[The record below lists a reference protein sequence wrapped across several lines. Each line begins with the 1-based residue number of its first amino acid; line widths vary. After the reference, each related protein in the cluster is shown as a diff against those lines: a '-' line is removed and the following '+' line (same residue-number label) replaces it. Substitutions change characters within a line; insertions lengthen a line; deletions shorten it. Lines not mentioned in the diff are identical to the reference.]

1 MHHDTDPADEHAS
14 TNKTRAPVPQ
24 TAAEWREALRRE
36 ELPPELA
43 ELPRRQRRRARKH
56 WRSARRDARTE
67 WIRAERRKTPTPL
80 VVPILALIVAG
91 VVAGAAWLMPDHHA
105 TSTPQARHTATPA
118 SQAPGP
124 AGEDPAVDASPSP
137 TPTPTTPDQV
147 AKAFVTAYTTRF
159 PLKDQDHDAAVERAA
174 PYASTPLVANLK
186 KHDDKD
192 FNQLV
197 AAQAVSAKPTEVTI
211 GQPSDKQRPAVDT
224 SIRVWRQ
231 ADITI
236 AVTGTD
242 DYTYTRHLT
251 VEVTRADAASPWMV
265 TRVLGIQE

>member
-1 MHHDTDPADEHAS
+1 MNHDTDPADEAAP
-14 TNKTRAPVPQ
+14 TPKKNRAPVPQ
-24 TAAEWREALRRE
+24 TVADWREALRKE
-36 ELPPELA
+36 ELPPELD

-67 WIRAERRKTPTPL
+67 WIRTQCKKTPTPL
-80 VVPILALIVAG
+80 AVPILALILAG
-91 VVAGAAWLMPDHHA
+91 AVAGAAWLMPNHHSA
-105 TSTPQARHTATPA
+105 KPQAKNTATPTA
-118 SQAPGP
+118 QAPAP
-124 AGEDPAVDASPSP
+124 TDSTTADAPSPSS
-137 TPTPTTPDQV
+137 TPTTPDAV
-147 AKAFVTAYTTRF
+147 AKAFVTAYTTRW
-159 PLKDQDHDAAVERAA
+159 PLKDQSHDTAVDRAA
-174 PYASTPLVANLK
+174 PYASTPLVENLK

-197 AAQAVSAKPTEVTI
+197 AAQATQAKPVKVTI
-211 GQPSDKQRPAVDT
+211 GEPTDKQRPAVDT

-231 ADITI
+231 ADVTI

>member
-1 MHHDTDPADEHAS
+1 MHYDTDPADEHAS
-14 TNKTRAPVPQ
+14 AKKTHARVPQ
-24 TAAEWREALRRE
+24 TADEWRDALRRE

-43 ELPRRQRRRARKH
+43 ELPRRQRRRARKQ

-80 VVPILALIVAG
+80 AVPVLALIIAG
-91 VVAGAAWLMPDHHA
+91 VVAGAAWLMPVHRPG
-105 TSTPQARHTATPA
+105 TPQARHTTTPA
-118 SQAPGP
+118 DQTPGP
-124 AGEDPAVDASPSP
+124 AGQDPAADPSPSP
-137 TPTPTTPDQV
+137 TPAPTTPDQV
-147 AKAFVTAYTTRF
+147 AEAFVTAYTTRF

-197 AAQAVSAKPTEVTI
+197 AAQAVSAKPTDVTI
-211 GQPSDKQRPAVDT
+211 SPPTDKQRPAVDT

-231 ADITI
+231 ADIT
-236 AVTGTD
+236 VTVAGTD
-242 DYTYTRHLT
+242 HYTYTRHLT

>member
-1 MHHDTDPADEHAS
+1 MPHDTDPADEQAS
-14 TNKTRAPVPQ
+14 AKKIRAPVPQ
-24 TAAEWREALRRE
+24 TAAEWREVLRQE

-56 WRSARRDARTE
+56 WQSARRDARTE

-80 VVPILALIVAG
+80 IVPILALIIAG
-91 VVAGAAWLMPDHHA
+91 VVAGAAWLIPDHDRATPQAGH
-105 TSTPQARHTATPA
+105 TSTPTAQASAPA
-118 SQAPGP
+118 SP
-124 AGEDPAVDASPSP
+124 ASDETSPSP
-137 TPTPTTPDQV
+137 EPAPTTPDEV

-159 PLKDQDHDAAVERAA
+159 PLQDQTHEAAVDRAA

-197 AAQAVSAKPTEVTI
+197 AAQAVSAKPTDVSVGKPE
-211 GQPSDKQRPAVDT
+211 DKQRPAVDT

-231 ADITI
+231 TDVTVT
-236 AVTGTD
+236 VTGSD
-242 DYTYTRHLT
+242 NYTYTRHLT
-251 VEVTRADAASPWMV
+251 VEVARADAASPWTV

>member
-1 MHHDTDPADEHAS
+1 MPHETDPADEQAS
-14 TNKTRAPVPQ
+14 AKKTRAPVPQ
-24 TAAEWREALRRE
+24 TAAEWREALRQE

-43 ELPRRQRRRARKH
+43 ELPRRQRRKARKH

-80 VVPILALIVAG
+80 VVPILALIIAG
-91 VVAGAAWLMPDHHA
+91 VVAGAAWLMPDHDRA
-105 TSTPQARHTATPA
+105 TPQAGRTDTPA
-118 SQAPGP
+118 AQASAPAGP
-124 AGEDPAVDASPSP
+124 ATDETSPSP
-137 TPTPTTPDQV
+137 APTFTTPDEV

-159 PLKDQDHDAAVERAA
+159 PLKDQTHDAAVDRAA

-197 AAQAVSAKPTEVTI
+197 AAQAVSAKPTEVSV
-211 GQPSDKQRPAVDT
+211 GQPDEKQRPAVDT

-231 ADITI
+231 ADVTV
-236 AVTGTD
+236 AVTGSD
-242 DYTYTRHLT
+242 NYTYTRHLT
-251 VEVTRADAASPWMV
+251 VEVTRADAASPWTV